1 MATKNS
7 NDKIQCTRK
16 AQAYIK
22 PNQTSS
28 NTERGCVSFCHL
40 GHNLCEI
47 SLACLPRKTIAV
59 WVTLCVCVDDDGDN
73 AGGTGNGNN
82 VNDGQWNC
90 FWHVSLSLCSVL
102 RFLCYCWIFRWQS
115 LTQTNVKRNI
125 FAQFMYAHA
134 RFGRIIVKSFL
145 WSYCGCISIH
155 LMSELV

>member
-28 NTERGCVSFCHL
+28 NTERGWVCFVISATICVRFLLHACREKRL
-40 GHNLCEI
+40 LCE
-47 SLACLPRKTIAV
+47 L
-59 WVTLCVCVDDDGDN
+59 LCVCVDDDGDN

-90 FWHVSLSLCSVL
+90 FWHVSLSLCSVW